1 MAEASR
7 NSWPAR
13 PRRWP
18 WILLGLLG
26 IAALALRYGNDVA
39 IAFEN
44 PEPSVSIGTPASGE
58 LRNGKRLPGRG
69 SNFRAYS
76 DLGTLL
82 GRNSVDSRVRAAVL
96 EAYADLALDRPQVR
110 FVYGEC
116 GWPSGG
122 SFRPHRTHQ
131 NGMAVD
137 FFVPVR
143 DSHGRSRRL
152 PTHAFNRY
160 GYDIEF
166 AADGRWQD
174 YTIDYP
180 AMAAH
185 VRALDRAARAH
196 RLRVVR
202 VIFDKALQRPLFRA
216 QGGEGLEHLVRFSD
230 RDSWVRHDE
239 HYHVIFAP
247 SA

>member
-1 MAEASR
+1 VAEESR
-7 NSWPAR
+7 APLAT
-13 PRRWP
+13 RRGHWR
-18 WILLGLLG
+18 WILPGLLG
-26 IAALALRYGNDVA
+26 IAALALRYGNEVA

-44 PEPSVSIGTPASGE
+44 PEPSVSIGTPERGE
-58 LRNGKRLPGRG
+58 LRFGKRLPSRG
-69 SNFRAYS
+69 GNFRAYS

-82 GRNSVDSRVRAAVL
+82 GRNSVDGRVRETVL
-96 EAYADLALDRPQVR
+96 EAYADLAAASPQLR

-143 DSHGRSRRL
+143 DEQDRSRRL

-160 GYDIEF
+160 GYDVEF
-166 AADGRWQD
+166 DAHSRWHD

-180 AMAAH
+180 AMVAH
-185 VRALDRAARAH
+185 LRALDAAARRH
-196 RLRVVR
+196 NLRIGR
-202 VIFDKALQRPLFRA
+202 VIFDDKLQRQLFVAEGGDGLA
-216 QGGEGLEHLVRFSD
+216 QRIPFSSG
-230 RDSWVRHDE
+230 RSWVRHDE
-239 HYHVIFAP
+239 HYHVVFVPAG
-247 SA
+247 